1 METTRVTAILPSR
14 RRLLLIAGSLVLAT
28 AVAACGRK
36 GPLEPPPGSWEPPP
50 GTDKDKAKPPREP
63 VKSKEPIILDHLLN

>member
-1 METTRVTAILPSR
+1 METTRVSAILPSR
-14 RRLLLIAGSLVLAT
+14 RRLLVVAGTLVLAT

-50 GTDKDKAKPPREP
+50 GTDRDKAKPPKGP
-63 VKSKEPIILDHLLN
+63 VKSSDPIILDKLLN